1 MSWCPIYGGRWG
13 VGTLCLE
20 SLVIP
25 LLATAMRCAPQAV
38 RPDISRLRHVRRGLL
53 RDATTSVRALPVG
66 DHNCIASGP
75 VHRGREHGRMPDA
88 RILFARHYNARP
100 FNMRDAR
107 HMCAMRA
114 HSAPRGERAPP
125 RPQPR
130 RPVRSP
136 HRAAPRS
143 QTATVALRI
152 LTVRRICL
160 ARMVQ
165 FRLSAS
171 EAGSARS
178 QVAAIARPGNMVLS
192 RPSATTFAPLA
203 RA

>member
-1 MSWCPIYGGRWG
+1 MVPHIRRAVGRH

-25 LLATAMRCAPQAV
+25 PLATAMQCAPQAV

-53 RDATTSVRALPVG
+53 GDATTSVRALPVG
-66 DHNCIASGP
+66 DHNCIASP
-75 VHRGREHGRMPDA
+75 VNSGREHGRMPDA
-88 RILFARHYNARP
+88 RILFVRLYDARRS
-100 FNMRDAR
+100 NMRHAR

-136 HRAAPRS
+136 HRAALRS

-160 ARMVQ
+160 ARVQ
-165 FRLSAS
+165 
-171 EAGSARS
+171 
-178 QVAAIARPGNMVLS
+178 VDN
-192 RPSATTFAPLA
+192 LA
-203 RA
+203 ERM